1 MNGYKLQFWKWFN
14 SVLLGYSPDGVEG
27 FIDASNKSASPPS
40 EESDAKSRRRLK
52 KLGDNYE
59 RHNEDFICWNAY
71 FFGNYDLSL
80 VMTIIDPGKSLE
92 RRPLSGL
99 LL

>member
-40 EESDAKSRRRLK
+40 KELDEQSRKQLKSFK
-52 KLGDNYE
+52 KEYE
-59 RHNEDFICWNAY
+59 KYQEDFICWNQAY
-71 FFGNYDLSL
+71 IWS
-80 VMTIIDPGKSLE
+80 S
-92 RRPLSGL
+92 S
-99 LL
+99 

>member
-1 MNGYKLQFWKWFN
+1 MTNDKI
-14 SVLLGYSPDGVEG
+14 LLRYSTDGVEA
-27 FIDASNKSASPPS
+27 FIAASNKSTSPPS
-40 EESDAKSRRRLK
+40 EEFDEKSRRRLK

>member
-40 EESDAKSRRRLK
+40 EELDEKSRSRLK

-59 RHNEDFICWNAY
+59 RHNEDFICWSPHLKPFLSIADQSSISLIY
-71 FFGNYDLSL
+71 FLIKD
-80 VMTIIDPGKSLE
+80 T
-92 RRPLSGL
+92 PLIW
-99 LL
+99 